1 MKQHWNRSVA
11 GSLLIHILLLSA
23 VGLTAKNQLVGKP
36 EQIIPV
42 SLYEGDSSSIGM
54 RGDMQSGTASD
65 VSNGASP
72 VQEQESAAEADLSSL
87 FKELERPETTAENA
101 QQDAEAPDTASGSAD
116 SNKMQGSGTGGA
128 SDSGTGTGAGEGGNG
143 SGSGQGS
150 GGGGEEPETD
160 RSRSA
165 SLISYSKNYPSASR
179 QAGEAGSVVVGVT
192 VGADGSVTEA
202 WIVSGSGYER
212 LDQAALQSAYRWRF
226 RPALNRAGEP
236 VEGEKRVRVV
246 YNLED

>member
-23 VGLTAKNQLVGKP
+23 VGLTAKNHIVSKP
-36 EQIIPV
+36 EQMIPV
-42 SLYEGDSSSIGM
+42 SLYEGGSPSIGM
-54 RGDMQSGTASD
+54 SGGMQSGTAPKA
-65 VSNGASP
+65 SNGASP
-72 VQEQESAAEADLSSL
+72 VQKSAPEADLTSI
-87 FKELERPETTAENA
+87 FKELERPETNAEDV
-101 QQDAEAPDTASGSAD
+101 QQGAAVSDTASGSTD
-116 SNKMQGSGTGGA
+116 SNKAQGSGTGGA
-128 SDSGTGTGAGEGGNG
+128 SDTGAGTGTGAGEGGNG

-150 GGGGEEPETD
+150 GEGGAEQETD

-246 YNLED
+246 YNLQD